1 MGEVGEVGTE
11 VMVWEGVGGCE
22 RVWEGVGG
30 CGRMWE
36 RVGGC
41 GRMWE
46 GVEGSG
52 REWKGV
58 GRMYDYDEQT
68 QCARKMVHHRGV
80 SLNKQHAQT
89 T

>member
-1 MGEVGEVGTE
+1 M
-11 VMVWEGVGGCE
+11 
-22 RVWEGVGG
+22 
-30 CGRMWE
+30 
-36 RVGGC
+36 
-41 GRMWE
+41 
-46 GVEGSG
+46 EGSG

-80 SLNKQHAQT
+80 SLSKQHTQT